1 MTLEEQIAEAVK
13 RDGLQE
19 LIVRVGRFEADCV
32 TPAAWQAIAKY
43 QGRISGPWGV
53 GVMANPNA
61 AIRRALEA
69 GRSGGKAPE
78 EDIFG

>member
-1 MTLEEQIAEAVK
+1 MTLEEQITEAVK

-43 QGRISGPWGV
+43 RGRISGPWGV
-53 GVMANPNA
+53 GVMSNPNS

-69 GRSGGKAPE
+69 GRNGGRAPE